1 MCAKPAR
8 AALRT
13 ACVFRIESAARAG
26 FDVVI
31 AGWRGRHY
39 VNVGRTMTLR
49 RAQPQRKSVRR
60 SIAEKLF
67 REIRVGAK
75 EARDQA
81 SMLREMRLANFV

>member
-13 ACVFRIESAARAG
+13 ACVFRIESAAREG

-31 AGWRGRHY
+31 AGWPGRHY
-39 VNVGRTMTLR
+39 VNVGRTTTLQ
-49 RAQPQRKSVRR
+49 RAYPQRKSVRR

-67 REIRVGAK
+67 RWIRVGA
-75 EARDQA
+75 ETARPRA